1 MLTKQDVLAAIRA
14 ELAGSR
20 SRSAGAAF
28 EARIA
33 RVRELQRQFR
43 QEPLGGRL
51 VGLKKLLHWFS
62 ASAFDRQSKVIE
74 ALVDTVD
81 QLGAEREGLVARL
94 AAALQGGDRPSPPA
108 PPAPAA
114 GSTAGSSGSPSAEL
128 AARVHAAI
136 GAEAE
141 MLLPER
147 VALFSLV
154 YGTKPRTVLEIGT
167 FRGGSALIMVQAMD
181 ASGFGELVCVD
192 PQPRIPPAV
201 WSAIAHRATL
211 FEGASPG
218 IIGQAAE
225 AAPGGFDLALIDG
238 DHSYEGALAD
248 AEAVL
253 PRLAPGGRIAF
264 HDAHFDQVERAIDD
278 FVMRHPELRDAG
290 LISVEANPVPGE
302 GVWGGLRLLVLPPQR

>member
-1 MLTKQDVLAAIRA
+1 MVTKQDVLAAIRA

-20 SRSAGAAF
+20 TRSAGAAF
-28 EARIA
+28 QARLD
-33 RVRELQRQFR
+33 RVRQLQVQFR
-43 QEPLGGRL
+43 QAPLGGRL
-51 VGLKKLLHWFS
+51 VGIKKLFHWFT
-62 ASAFDRQSKVIE
+62 ASAFDRQAKVIE

-81 QLGAEREGLVARL
+81 QLGAEREGLVQRLSSAIASADRPL
-94 AAALQGGDRPSPPA
+94 AAPA
-108 PPAPAA
+108 PPVAPA
-114 GSTAGSSGSPSAEL
+114 GGPTAEL
-128 AARVHAAI
+128 AARVAAAI

-147 VALFSLV
+147 VAMFSLI
-154 YGTKPRTVLEIGT
+154 YGLKPKTVLEIGT

-181 ASGFGELVCVD
+181 ANGFGELFCVD

-218 IIGQAAE
+218 IVTQVAA
-225 AAPGGFDLALIDG
+225 AVPGGFEFALIDG

-253 PRLAPGGRIAF
+253 PHMAPGGRMAF

-278 FVMRHPELRDAG
+278 FVARHPEIADAG
-290 LISVEANPVPGE
+290 LVSVEANPVAGE
-302 GVWGGLRLLVLPPQR
+302 GVWGGIRLLVLPKAR

>member
-1 MLTKQDVLAAIRA
+1 VLTKQDVLAAIRA

-20 SRSAGAAF
+20 TRSAGAAF
-28 EARIA
+28 EARIG

-51 VGLKKLLHWFS
+51 MGLKKLFHWFS
-62 ASAFDRQSKVIE
+62 ASAFDRQAKVVE
-74 ALVDTVD
+74 ALVDAVD
-81 QLGAEREGLVARL
+81 QLGAERESLVQRL
-94 AAALQGGDRPSPPA
+94 LATLDGAERPTAAVPAEPDSGTGESP
-108 PPAPAA
+108 
-114 GSTAGSSGSPSAEL
+114 TAEL
-128 AARVHAAI
+128 AARVAAAV

-147 VALFSLV
+147 LALFALV
-154 YGTKPRTVLEIGT
+154 YGVKPRTVLEIGT

-181 ASGFGELVCVD
+181 ANGFGDLCCVD

-201 WSAIAHRATL
+201 WSAIVHRATL

-218 IIGQAAE
+218 ILGQVAT
-225 AAPGGFDLALIDG
+225 AAPDGFDFALIDG

-248 AEAVL
+248 AEATL
-253 PRLAPGGRIAF
+253 PRMAKGGRIVF

-278 FVMRHPELRDAG
+278 FVARHPDISDAG
-290 LISVEANPVPGE
+290 LVSVEANPVPGE
-302 GVWGGLRLLVLPPQR
+302 GVWGGLRLLVLPR